1 MPARPPAHLDPRSP
15 FVVDTREL
23 GRRPGSMRELRREVA
38 APPGWGLELVRVPP
52 GSSVELDLRLES
64 VVEGVLVSA
73 ELHAP
78 LAAECGRCLEPVAQR
93 LDVPVAE
100 LFVYEPP
107 ADDDDEIPV
116 LDGDFVDLEPV
127 LRDAVV
133 LALPLNPVCAQD
145 CAGLCARCGLRL
157 AELPADHAHDDL
169 DPRWDKLAP
178 LQSVT
183 MDSIDN
189 PEEH

>member
-1 MPARPPAHLDPRSP
+1 
-15 FVVDTREL
+15 
-23 GRRPGSMRELRREVA
+23 MRELRREVA

-73 ELHAP
+73 QLHAP
-78 LAAECGRCLEPVAQR
+78 LAAECGRCLEPVDQR

-107 ADDDDEIPV
+107 VDDDEVPV
-116 LDGDFVDLEPV
+116 IDGDFVDLEPV

-133 LALPLNPVCAQD
+133 LSLPVNPVCDED
-145 CAGLCARCGLRL
+145 CEGLCAGCGLRL
-157 AELPADHAHDDL
+157 ADLPADHAHDDL

-183 MDSIDN
+183 MESIDN